1 MTRSNFNILTYK
13 KALDFSYNYYK
24 ARYRKGLKIPYFT
37 YLSSVSNLVIE
48 NNGSTE
54 EAIAGLFHDI
64 LEDKN
69 SSKRINIIKLK
80 FGNKVL
86 NIVKQCSNPPN
97 LKKENFSWIE
107 GKKKFLESMSKKS
120 QSSLLVCICD
130 KFHSLNCLIS
140 DYNKIGKKVWKNY
153 DIEPNEAY
161 WYYKSLCQNFKKS
174 LKNHKILKDSFQ
186 RRVNELK
193 YFCSAK

>member
-1 MTRSNFNILTYK
+1 MARSNFNVLIYK
-13 KALDFSYNYYK
+13 KALDFSYNYYRT
-24 ARYRKGLKIPYFT
+24 RYRKGLKIPYFT

-64 LEDKN
+64 LEDNN
-69 SSKRINIIKLK
+69 SSKRINVIKLK

-86 NIVKQCSNPPN
+86 SIVKQCSNLPN
-97 LKKENFSWIE
+97 LKKENLSWIE
-107 GKKKFLESMSKKS
+107 SKKKFLESMSKKS

-153 DIEPNEAY
+153 DFEPNEAY
-161 WYYKSLCQNFKKS
+161 WYYKSLCQNFKKH

-193 YFCSAK
+193 YFCNAK